1 MLLKSAL
8 HKTFR
13 ESAKC
18 LFVIVSTLLVVL
30 VSSQI
35 NTCAA
40 CAQLPNKVFCV
51 VVAKQLKIQVIVHT

>member
-1 MLLKSAL
+1 MSSYPMLLKSAL

-40 CAQLPNKVFCV
+40 CAQLPNNI
-51 VVAKQLKIQVIVHT
+51 AQQDLLRSRS